1 MKFITAAGCL
11 CLFSLN
17 CIAQESLQT
26 VTQRG
31 DSTTVRTRLQK
42 GALIT
47 NSNLI
52 VDGGTM
58 NYNDPLVVKGNLDGA
73 ALIRSNG
80 ADRWD
85 VSRDVYEVNNY
96 AGTSSSL
103 LFNYG
108 NSGIPYY
115 RRDGHDFT
123 IMKIWSPKASKNAYE
138 ATLALVNGD
147 NEEEIMDIYNMSY
160 PQNHSFG
167 IRLQKR
173 YSAQYKPFFFEYSD
187 GVVTYPVMK
196 LAPDS
201 SAAFYGNVGIGTTDT
216 KGYKLAVAGGIVSE
230 SVRVK
235 LRSNWPDFVFK
246 PAYRLAPL
254 QEVERYIKKYE
265 HLPEM
270 PAAKEVEKDGADL
283 GEMNRKLLQKVEELT
298 LYLIEQNKVIQGQ
311 QKDINVLAAEVKKL
325 KRK

>member
-1 MKFITAAGCL
+1 MKFITTTGL
-11 CLFSLN
+11 LLLFSLN
-17 CIAQESLQT
+17 SIAQESLQT

-31 DSTTVRTRLQK
+31 DSTTIRTRLQK

-47 NSNLI
+47 NSNLV

-85 VSRDVYEVNNY
+85 VSRDIYEAENY

-108 NSGIPYY
+108 NSGIPYF

-123 IMKIWSPKASKNAYE
+123 IMKVWSPRANKNAYE

-187 GVVTYPVMK
+187 GTVTYPVMK

-216 KGYKLAVAGGIVSE
+216 KGYKLAVAGAIVSE
-230 SVRVK
+230 SVKVRQK
-235 LRSNWPDFVFK
+235 SNWPDFVFK
-246 PAYRLAPL
+246 PAYQLASL
-254 QEVERYIKKYE
+254 QEVENYIKKYE
-265 HLPEM
+265 HLPDM
-270 PAAKEVEKDGADL
+270 PAAKEVESNGLDL

-298 LYLIEQNKVIQGQ
+298 LYLIEQNKIIQGQ
-311 QKDINVLAAEVKKL
+311 DKRIRELAAEVK
-325 KRK
+325 RK

>member
-1 MKFITAAGCL
+1 MKFITTTGL
-11 CLFSLN
+11 LLLFSLN
-17 CIAQESLQT
+17 SIAQESLQT

-31 DSTTVRTRLQK
+31 DSTTVRARLQK

-47 NSNLI
+47 NSNLV

-73 ALIRSNG
+73 AIIRSNG

-85 VSRDVYEVNNY
+85 VSRDVYEVDNY

-108 NSGIPYY
+108 NSGIPYF

-123 IMKIWSPKASKNAYE
+123 IMKIWSPRANKNAYE

-187 GVVTYPVMK
+187 GTVTYPVMK

-216 KGYKLAVAGGIVSE
+216 KGYKLAVAGAIVSE
-230 SVRVK
+230 SVKVK
-235 LRSNWPDFVFK
+235 QKNNWPDFVFK
-246 PAYRLAPL
+246 PAYQLASL
-254 QEVERYIKKYE
+254 QEVESYVKKYK
-265 HLPEM
+265 HLPDM
-270 PAAKEVEKDGADL
+270 PAAKEVENNGLDL

-298 LYLIEQNKVIQGQ
+298 LYLIEQNKTIQEQ
-311 QKDINVLAAEVKKL
+311 DKRIRELATEVK
-325 KRK
+325 RK

>member
-1 MKFITAAGCL
+1 MKFIAAFAL
-11 CLFSLN
+11 LSLFSLHGM
-17 CIAQESLQT
+17 AQESLQT

-47 NSNLI
+47 NSNLV

-73 ALIRSNG
+73 ALVRTNG

-85 VSRDVYEVNNY
+85 VTNDVYEVNNY
-96 AGTSSSL
+96 NGTASSL

-123 IMKIWSPKASKNAYE
+123 IMKIWSPRASKNAYE

-147 NEEEIMDIYNMSY
+147 NEEEIMDLYNMSY

-187 GVVTYPVMK
+187 GQVTYPVMK

-216 KGYKLAVAGGIVSE
+216 KGYKLAVAGGIIAE
-230 SVRVK
+230 GVRVK
-235 LRSNWPDFVFK
+235 LRSNWPDFVFAENYQLPSVK
-246 PAYRLAPL
+246 EMQAF
-254 QEVERYIKKYE
+254 IKRHQ
-265 HLPEM
+265 HLPGI
-270 PAAKEVEKDGADL
+270 PVAADVARDGMDIA
-283 GEMNRKLLQKVEELT
+283 EMNKQLLQKVEELT
-298 LYLIEQNKVIQGQ
+298 LHLIRQQEQLDHQQRQISTLQKRLNK
-311 QKDINVLAAEVKKL
+311 K
-325 KRK
+325 